1 MEFFYILARKAIG
14 DIGDLRKLTRM
25 RVTHGFEYAV
35 HVFNMCAVFIT
46 QNAPNQTPRSGYFP

>member
-1 MEFFYILARKAIG
+1 MDFFYILARKAIG

-46 QNAPNQTPRSGYFP
+46 QNPPNV